1 MDITII
7 GLPQSG
13 KTTVFNAVTKGA
25 IKIASYANAP
35 NVGVVKVPDSRLI
48 ELGKIYNPKYV
59 IQAEITYTDLPSDYE
74 KSTNG
79 ILPRTYLNNLQKAD
93 ALLLVSRGFDDDSI
107 VHSKGTIDVFRDIRT
122 LLDEL
127 VLVDLE
133 ILERRLVKLDENKK
147 GINTEERQKILWE
160 TDFLMKLSKSLED
173 GINIS
178 DQNYSEQ
185 ETRLLSGFQFLT
197 AKPLII
203 VANIGEEQIQLI
215 NTMQTDLNDKFRA
228 NRINTSV
235 ICGSLEMD
243 LIQLDLQEQI
253 EFRKSLQLDSQSGL
267 QRMIK
272 LSYDAL
278 DLISFLTVGDD
289 EVRAWPITKG
299 TIAVKAA
306 GKIHSDLEKGFIRGE
321 VISYDNL
328 MKSGSLSVGRTKGLL
343 RQEGKEYVLEDGDI
357 MHVLFNN

>member
-1 MDITII
+1 M
-7 GLPQSG
+7 
-13 KTTVFNAVTKGA
+13 
-25 IKIASYANAP
+25 
-35 NVGVVKVPDSRLI
+35 
-48 ELGKIYNPKYV
+48 
-59 IQAEITYTDLPSDYE
+59 
-74 KSTNG
+74 
-79 ILPRTYLNNLQKAD
+79 
-93 ALLLVSRGFDDDSI
+93 
-107 VHSKGTIDVFRDIRT
+107 
-122 LLDEL
+122 
-127 VLVDLE
+127 
-133 ILERRLVKLDENKK
+133 
-147 GINTEERQKILWE
+147 
-160 TDFLMKLSKSLED
+160 
-173 GINIS
+173 
-178 DQNYSEQ
+178 
-185 ETRLLSGFQFLT
+185 
-197 AKPLII
+197 II
-203 VANIGEEQIQLI
+203 VANIGEEQIHSI
-215 NTMQTDLNDKFRA
+215 NNIQIDLDEKFSA
-228 NRINTSV
+228 NRISTSA

-278 DLISFLTVGDD
+278 DLISFLTVGED

-328 MKSGSLSVGRTKGLL
+328 LKSGSLSVGRTQGLL